1 MKDLKW
7 LFYFEDLLQTA
18 NNELI
23 GKAKVKGDVCPMPE
37 AECGISIDEL
47 WEFCE
52 QLHADMVIM
61 WEHMSCKALDGMH
74 GQFEEQARER
84 TARSLEKSR
93 KNGRRRT
100 VSGAPFFLRGKGA
113 KSLLFA
119 SFFCMIYSVSECA
132 FTMPSGG
139 AENPAKKTF
148 FHTPKSAIRRLFHET
163 QKA

>member
-7 LFYFEDLLQTA
+7 LLYFEDLLQTA

-23 GKAKVKGDVCPMPE
+23 GKAKAKGGVCPMPE

-52 QLHADMVIM
+52 QLHAAMVIM

-84 TARSLEKSR
+84 TAGSLEKSR

-100 VSGAPFFLRGKGA
+100 VSGAPFFLRGKGT
-113 KSLLFA
+113 KNLIFA
-119 SFFCMIYSVSECA
+119 SFSCTIYSVSEYA
-132 FTMPSGG
+132 FSMPSGG
-139 AENPAKKTF
+139 AETAGKMTF
-148 FHTPKSAIRRLFHET
+148 SHTPNSVTRRLFHET
-163 QKA
+163 